1 MFRDNLVD
9 KYNIMRPLVTLLV
22 LGVSCVTS
30 DPCPDPGLDGEAW
43 TVVQRSGYVKITSGQ
58 VTIDRA
64 TKSWSDVL

>member
-30 DPCPDPGLDGEAW
+30 DPCLDPGLDGEAW

-58 VTIDRA
+58 VTL
-64 TKSWSDVL
+64 VYYGL